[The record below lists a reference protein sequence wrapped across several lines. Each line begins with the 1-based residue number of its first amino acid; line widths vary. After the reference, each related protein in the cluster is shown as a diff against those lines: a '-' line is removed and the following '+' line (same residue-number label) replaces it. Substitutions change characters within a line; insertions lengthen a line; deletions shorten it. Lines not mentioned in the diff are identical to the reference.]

1 MSGVE
6 PKTGLRRLTALN
18 AETAAAKSFRPSA
31 AVPCVRWVAAA
42 LRRAR
47 SWTCCCARATTSC
60 SIASSTDSA
69 LIRPARRL
77 SPPCASFDRLR
88 RCCAAIFA
96 FRCSS
101 RSAASSAATRARIR
115 DWCAL
120 VVPGGPDR
128 TGPLPQGAAPTAAAA
143 ALAAWRRVVVALRGG
158 QTGEGHRVGSPDAAR
173 FPSAGARG
181 AGGRRS
187 HRHAHRRRGCATGRR
202 RCRPHAAARRGGAG
216 GGALVCAPSVG
227 VSKTRV
233 GNSLGLGLSA
243 HPLRSRGGRRP
254 APA

>member
-128 TGPLPQGAAPTAAAA
+128 TGPGRPSLRVP
-143 ALAAWRRVVVALRGG
+143 RRRPPPLRLGG
-158 QTGEGHRVGSPDAAR
+158 GLWLRFGEARRARDTGS
-173 FPSAGARG
+173 GAR
-181 AGGRRS
+181 AP
-187 HRHAHRRRGCATGRR
+187 RRGFRRPGLAVRDGDEVTATRTGD
-202 RCRPHAAARRGGAG
+202 AVARRGDDGAG
-216 GGALVCAPSVG
+216 RMPPPVGAGPAVVPLSVRQASVLARHAG
-227 VSKTRV
+227 T
-233 GNSLGLGLSA
+233 GLGLSA